1 MISCVLFSSLL
12 TQSELP
18 GTGPVS
24 VSRQAVGRTLLT
36 RPAQMDGFRHLFL
49 SLSAYLWLGL
59 DWKFNSLNIFC
70 DTLVFFK
77 DVRTL
82 QRAGLT
88 SPASSVPRV
97 GSQPL
102 L

>member
-1 MISCVLFSSLL
+1 MISCALFSSLL

-18 GTGPVS
+18 GTGP

-59 DWKFNSLNIFC
+59 DWKFNSLNILYFV
-70 DTLVFFK
+70 TLLFSLKMFGLYRER
-77 DVRTL
+77 DSLL
-82 QRAGLT
+82 QR
-88 SPASSVPRV
+88 
-97 GSQPL
+97 PL
-102 L
+102 SLV